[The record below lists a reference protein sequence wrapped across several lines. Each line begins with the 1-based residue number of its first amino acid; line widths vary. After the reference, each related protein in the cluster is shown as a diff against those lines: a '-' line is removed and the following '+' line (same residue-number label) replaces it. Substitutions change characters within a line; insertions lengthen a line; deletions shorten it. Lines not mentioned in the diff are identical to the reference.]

1 MSSAS
6 MKPWPRC
13 NCASY
18 NAATPGDPE
27 VILTIKDYFP
37 EMISDRETVCVDRC
51 IAPVV
56 QLLWQAGIWTL
67 NSCCGHNKEAPSII
81 TEQPDAERALSL
93 LLKGGFPQVRVLAWK
108 LCDCSAGAVIQ
119 WNSPTVD
126 PKHDMVC
133 LVSFID
139 QRAPGVA
146 WAPWVAALQ
155 YDRVAKFDI
164 PTWYPSTSRITG
176 WAPMV
181 APRKEENR
189 GA

>member
-6 MKPWPRC
+6 MKPWPSC

-93 LLKGGFPQVRVLAWK
+93 LLKGGFPQVRVLAWN
-108 LCDCSAGAVIQ
+108 LCDMRIPVPGAMRQSKEDRELITELRADILVLQALEECFDAARKPMI
-119 WNSPTVD
+119 
-126 PKHDMVC
+126 KH
-133 LVSFID
+133 L
-139 QRAPGVA
+139 QRAVKR
-146 WAPWVAALQ
+146 L
-155 YDRVAKFDI
+155 REL
-164 PTWYPSTSRITG
+164 T
-176 WAPMV
+176 
-181 APRKEENR
+181 R